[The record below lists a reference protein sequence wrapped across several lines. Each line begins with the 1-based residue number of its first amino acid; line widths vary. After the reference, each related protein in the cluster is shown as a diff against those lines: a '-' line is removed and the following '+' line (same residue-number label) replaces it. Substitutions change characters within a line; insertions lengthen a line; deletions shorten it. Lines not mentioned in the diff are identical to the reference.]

1 MLVFKC
7 FPFLLGETHF
17 ITFVAYRNLKA
28 LMQPGD
34 DQK

>member
-1 MLVFKC
+1 MLVFKF

-17 ITFVAYRNLKA
+17 ITFAAYRNLKA